1 MGTVDKGPPPFPNRN
16 KIEAQQLSKLNSLLS
31 LLISDSDFYS
41 GKIKQPGLSPDLG
54 SLQDFFSRMPFTLK
68 EELVRDQATH
78 PPYGTNLT
86 FPLER
91 YSRLCQ
97 TSGTT
102 GAPLRWLDTPESWQW
117 MLDNWETVY
126 RASGVGPSDR
136 IFFAFSFAPFLGFW
150 TAFDAAARMGC
161 LCLPGGGMSST
172 ARLQI
177 LLDNKVSVV
186 CCTPTYAIRL
196 GEIAA
201 SEGIKLERAGVRTI
215 FAAGEPGAGIAATRT
230 RIESLWHGARLVDQ
244 HGMTEVGPVS
254 FGCPQQVG
262 VLHIIESAYL
272 PEVID
277 PESGNPVGP
286 GERGELVLTTLGRTA
301 SPLLRYRTGDLVERA
316 KDVLCAC
323 GRFDLALPG
332 GILGRTDDMVIVR
345 GVNIFPSAIEE
356 TLRGTPE
363 IAEYRVQVRHS
374 DGLHDLAIQVEPA
387 KPSSDPDELTAR
399 LQEKLREVLS
409 IRIPVSLVPP
419 GTLPRFEMK
428 ARRWVRL

>member
-1 MGTVDKGPPPFPNRN
+1 MGSVDKGPPPFPSRSQ
-16 KIEAQQLSKLNSLLS
+16 IEAQQLSKLDTLVSLLTP
-31 LLISDSDFYS
+31 DNDFYS
-41 GKIKQPGLSPDLG
+41 GKVEQAGLGPGCS

-102 GAPLRWLDTPESWQW
+102 GAPLRWLDTLESWQW

-201 SEGIKLERAGVRTI
+201 SEGIKLERAG
-215 FAAGEPGAGIAATRT
+215 AA
-230 RIESLWHGARLVDQ
+230 
-244 HGMTEVGPVS
+244 
-254 FGCPQQVG
+254 
-262 VLHIIESAYL
+262 
-272 PEVID
+272 
-277 PESGNPVGP
+277 
-286 GERGELVLTTLGRTA
+286 
-301 SPLLRYRTGDLVERA
+301 
-316 KDVLCAC
+316 
-323 GRFDLALPG
+323 
-332 GILGRTDDMVIVR
+332 
-345 GVNIFPSAIEE
+345 
-356 TLRGTPE
+356 
-363 IAEYRVQVRHS
+363 
-374 DGLHDLAIQVEPA
+374 
-387 KPSSDPDELTAR
+387 
-399 LQEKLREVLS
+399 
-409 IRIPVSLVPP
+409 
-419 GTLPRFEMK
+419 
-428 ARRWVRL
+428 